1 MNPQYFCDAFI
12 VTGLLYRKRCF
23 LTVWTM
29 GGVLW
34 WIGPYVSTI
43 NSSGHDRPYEV
54 CDSALRSVHFIDVNI
69 VDRSFG
75 DGRIEPGEQLFE
87 GFVLAP
93 AEHGDCLA
101 SF

>member
-12 VTGLLYRKRCF
+12 VTGLLYRKRRF

-43 NSSGHDRPYEV
+43 NSSGHDRSQEV
-54 CDSALRSVHFIDVNI
+54 CLQPCGVFTSST
-69 VDRSFG
+69 
-75 DGRIEPGEQLFE
+75 
-87 GFVLAP
+87 
-93 AEHGDCLA
+93 
-101 SF
+101 